1 LLPSHLD
8 GTSDNRYCE
17 GSNNAHAPDRREFP
31 VGIEKLSAAGDEQR
45 YTERDFP
52 IELIY
57 TLCKKIWI
65 SNRFVKSEEIEQ

>member
-1 LLPSHLD
+1 MAMNKVNEMP
-8 GTSDNRYCE
+8 E
-17 GSNNAHAPDRREFP
+17 GKMTEAAGSGEMPE
-31 VGIEKLSAAGDEQR
+31 GKMTEAAGDEQR